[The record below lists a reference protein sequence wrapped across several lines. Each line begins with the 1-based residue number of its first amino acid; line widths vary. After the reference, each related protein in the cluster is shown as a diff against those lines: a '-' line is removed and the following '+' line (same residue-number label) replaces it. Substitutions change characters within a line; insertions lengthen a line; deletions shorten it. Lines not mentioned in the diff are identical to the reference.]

1 VAAREIE
8 IPDFDFS
15 GFYYAEIL
23 TSLILFQR
31 VNVPEITEENEN
43 EPFQQLLRAFA
54 LTGHLNNVL
63 LDVTAT
69 ETLLPT
75 ARLLESVRSHL
86 ALIDV
91 TLRQAT
97 PAQTDLILQFSKIFQ
112 ITTNV
117 VAQDSQFATEETEE
131 SPQIVFENA
140 DSITISPTNAPSAVF
155 SFEAGKIKILDNAF
169 EAGDKVTID
178 TIDFRNTIEWVVGG
192 TIPITLDNITTAI
205 NTSTAETIF
214 TRMFAVNDGVDTI
227 SLIPIDQTILSIVVA
242 ETDGATDNFEVSSA
256 AFGANKTGLAS
267 TDALFFDLFDSTPKQ
282 GDVVY
287 IGHDEIMWDT
297 IEWVFD
303 TVASGIIGVFEFY
316 DGNLSDKKP
325 NTVTNLGSQLEFD
338 LTLLLGALD
347 RSNTVVRVVL
357 IETGAEETLLSEF
370 VGGKNIITTVGLL
383 GQTSV
388 STDEQAY
395 VVGTLWNEVSDLD
408 DGSTGLTEDGK
419 TTYTLPQ
426 NVTQDWISTVI
437 NNFDSFWMRFRVI
450 SVAAPVN
457 PSVDR
462 IRIDTGNQFLKFV
475 ISQGET
481 VVENPLGSSNGNID
495 QEFTLTFRPTIEG
508 TLTIEINEGAGFQE
522 WNSVE
527 NFLNSTSVSKDYVL
541 EIKGDDTAIVK
552 FGDGIRG
559 KIPTTGID
567 NIRSFYRVGADID
580 GNVGSGTIKVN
591 KSGVSFVSRL
601 FNPRAAIGFNVKE
614 GSTDEDL
621 ARLKIEGPAT
631 LRTRGRGITTDD
643 MEFLATQF
651 ISSTGSKIVSRALAI
666 EETFGVKTIEL
677 VVVGQAGALLTEAQR
692 DELSDFFNGNKAAGI
707 PPVLLANHEL
717 TPVNYTPKIIDVDVD
732 VTGGNSEE
740 IKNAIV
746 ALLNPEATFDDGV
759 TKRWAFGQEVPTS
772 VIIAE
777 IFEVDPVNIKKVE
790 LTTPAADVL
799 LASRELPI
807 AGVVVVTVV

>member
-1 VAAREIE
+1 VAAKEII

-15 GFYYAEIL
+15 GFYFAEIL

-31 VNVPEITEENEN
+31 INVPEITEENEN

-63 LDVTAT
+63 LDITAT

-91 TLRQAT
+91 RLRQAT
-97 PAQTDLILQFSKIFQ
+97 PSQTDEILQFSKVFLIP
-112 ITTNV
+112 TNV
-117 VAQDSQFATEETEE
+117 VAQDSQFATEETED

-140 DSITISPTNAPSAVF
+140 DSITIEPTNAPSAVF
-155 SFEAGKIKILDNAF
+155 TFTAGKIKILDNAF
-169 EAGDKVTID
+169 EGGDKITID
-178 TIDFRNTIEWVVGG
+178 GIDFRNTIEWVVGG
-192 TIPITLDNITTAI
+192 TIAITLQNITDAI
-205 NTSTAETIF
+205 NTSSSETIF
-214 TRMFAVNDGVDTI
+214 DRMFAVNDGVDTI
-227 SLIPIDQTILSIVVA
+227 SLIPIDQTILSIIVA
-242 ETDGATDNFEVSSA
+242 ETDGATDNFEVTSA
-256 AFGANKTGLAS
+256 AFGVNRSGVAS
-267 TDALFFDLFDSTPKQ
+267 TDSLFFDLFDETPKQ

-287 IGHDEIMWDT
+287 IGHNNIMWDT

-303 TVASGIIGVFEFY
+303 TVASGITGVFEFY
-316 DGNLSDKKP
+316 DGNLTDTKP
-325 NTVTNLGSQLEFD
+325 DIVTNLGAALEFD
-338 LTLLLGALD
+338 LTFLLGD
-347 RSNTVVRVVL
+347 SNRQNTVVRVVL
-357 IETGAEETLLSEF
+357 SDTGAEETRLSKF
-370 VGGKNIITTVGLL
+370 VGGKNIITTLGLL

-388 STDEQAY
+388 STDPQSY
-395 VVGTLWNEVSDLD
+395 VVGSLWNEVSDLD
-408 DGSTGLTEDGK
+408 DASAGLTTDGK
-419 TTYTLPQ
+419 TVYTLPQ
-426 NVTQDWISTVI
+426 NVTQDWINTVI
-437 NNFDSFWMRFRVI
+437 NSFDSFWIRFRVL
-450 SVAAPVN
+450 SVSAPTN

-462 IRIDTGNQFLKFV
+462 IRIDTGFQFLKFL

-481 VVENPLGSSNGNID
+481 VVENPFGASNGNID
-495 QEFTLTFRPTIEG
+495 QEFTLTFRPIIEG
-508 TLTIEINEGAGFQE
+508 TLTIEINEGSGFQE

-559 KIPTTGID
+559 KIPTAGID
-567 NIRSFYRVGADID
+567 NIRAFYRIGADID

-601 FNPRAAIGFNVKE
+601 FNPRPATGFAVKE

-621 ARLKIEGPAT
+621 ARLKIEGPAS
-631 LRTRGRGITTDD
+631 LRTRGRAITTDD

-651 ISSTGSKIVSRALAI
+651 VSSTGSKTVARALAI

-707 PPVLLANHEL
+707 PPVLLSNHEL
-717 TPVNYTPKIIDVDVD
+717 TPVNYTPKIIDVDV
-732 VTGGNSEE
+732 VTIGGNSAE
-740 IKNAIV
+740 IKNAIL

-759 TKRWAFGQEVPTS
+759 TKRWSFGQEVPTS

-777 IFEVDPVNIKKVE
+777 IFEVDQVNIKKVT
-790 LTTPAADVL
+790 LTLPATDTVL
-799 LASRELPI
+799 VTRELPL
-807 AGVVVVTVV
+807 AGTVVAVTT